1 MNLFERAQQG
11 MNLTAAERGIY
22 QFAQLML
29 KSLGPLGALPFV
41 ADLLKAVNVWLST
54 GTWHTFDYLGD
65 LRVLLAAVVA
75 SAIAAWQHW
84 QSAQGDAPLLSSANA
99 ESDAVTF
106 TPRDPAA
113 SKAGETLTLAKPPV
127 VEDAPVVASADSTPA
142 PTPEPVVTA

>member
-41 ADLLKAVNVWLST
+41 AHLFNAVNVWLST

-84 QSAQGDAPLLSSANA
+84 QSAQGDAPLQKSVDVTEK
-99 ESDAVTF
+99 ESPAF
-106 TPRDPAA
+106 TPRDDVLSKSGETITL
-113 SKAGETLTLAKPPV
+113 SKAPEIATDGTASPQESAP
-127 VEDAPVVASADSTPA
+127 DAVAPASA
-142 PTPEPVVTA
+142 

>member
-1 MNLFERAQQG
+1 MNLFQRAQQG
-11 MNLTAAERGIY
+11 MNLTAAERGVY

-54 GTWHTFDYLGD
+54 GTWHSFDYLGD

-84 QSAQGDAPLLSSANA
+84 QSAQGDAPLPTSQ
-99 ESDAVTF
+99 SDQSPVF
-106 TPRDPAA
+106 ISRDEQSIPSRAGGA
-113 SKAGETLTLAKPPV
+113 ITLSKAPDGTSTSSDTQTEPLT
-127 VEDAPVVASADSTPA
+127 APAPEPSVAS
-142 PTPEPVVTA
+142 